1 MLAGF
6 TWEVI
11 FGIPQI
17 IFVAGGLIGIA
28 AVICT
33 AWFKIEQLRSDK
45 DLKLSMLQRGMSAQE
60 IDQVVSAGG
69 QDDKD

>member
-1 MLAGF
+1 MVAGF
-6 TWEVI
+6 TWELI
-11 FGIPQI
+11 FGMPQI

-28 AVICT
+28 GVICA
-33 AWFKIEQLRSDK
+33 AWCKIEKIRSDK
-45 DLKLSMLQRGMSAQE
+45 DLKLSMLQRGKSAQE